1 MPPTKLMWPH
11 VPAPGQKPLNRT
23 QYHRGR
29 NLSQNHKRKK
39 PHETR
44 KGNSLTSR
52 RQQARASDE
61 SSESSGA
68 HRRISAWERADLS
81 GDQRGKGFSQLPCD
95 HSTFSS
101 QLSSSSI
108 VWRAALALF
117 TSLLELPNELLEER
131 LKPSPWQMV
140 NTHSLGELA
149 CHEGAE

>member
-1 MPPTKLMWPH
+1 MWPH

-52 RQQARASDE
+52 RQQAWASDE

-81 GDQRGKGFSQLPCD
+81 GDERGKGFSQLPCD

-108 VWRAALALF
+108 VWRAARTF
-117 TSLLELPNELLEER
+117 HKSLRIAKRIAGRKTQTISMANGKHPFPWRAGLLR
-131 LKPSPWQMV
+131 RSRV
-140 NTHSLGELA
+140 RS
-149 CHEGAE
+149 

>member
-52 RQQARASDE
+52 RQQAWASDE

-81 GDQRGKGFSQLPCD
+81 GDSGAKAFPSFPAITARFPPSFPAHLLYGGL
-95 HSTFSS
+95 H
-101 QLSSSSI
+101 
-108 VWRAALALF
+108 ALF
-117 TSLLELPNELLEER
+117 TSLLELPNKLLEER

-149 CHEGAE
+149 CRAGAE